1 MKKLHDII
9 SKENEDEDEDEDED
23 LDDEDED
30 EDEDEE
36 DADADKELKH
46 KLKFPK
52 FNFNSTKILKA
63 PIINNIK
70 HLAKNLTKSFSF
82 FKRNKKN

>member
-9 SKENEDEDEDEDED
+9 SKENEDEDEDEDKED
-23 LDDEDED
+23 EDDEDED
-30 EDEDEE
+30 DEDE
-36 DADADKELKH
+36 DADKELKH